1 MSGVRISSTDDIMGS
16 PGLVAYAWKLWKEG
30 SASDLVDSSIAEGCA
45 LDEALLSVHVGLLC
59 VQDDPNGRPL
69 MSSVVSIL
77 ENGSVS
83 LPAPDRPAYFAERN
97 SKVKGDDVQSSRNSI
112 TMTVLQ
118 GR

>member
-1 MSGVRISSTDDIMGS
+1 MES
-16 PGLVAYAWKLWKEG
+16 
-30 SASDLVDSSIAEGCA
+30 CA
-45 LDEALLSVHVGLLC
+45 LDELLLCIHVGLLC

-83 LPAPDRPAYFAERN
+83 LPAPDQPAYFAERN
-97 SKVKGDDVQSSRNSI
+97 SKLQGKGGDVETSKNSM

>member
-1 MSGVRISSTDDIMGS
+1 MLLVRLKAPPRVVHLGRGLILHGMSPESTQFFS
-16 PGLVAYAWKLWKEG
+16 VAE
-30 SASDLVDSSIAEGCA
+30 SCA
-45 LDEALLSVHVGLLC
+45 LDEALLCVHVGLLC

-83 LPAPDRPAYFAERN
+83 LPAPEQPAYFAERN
-97 SKVKGDDVQSSRNSI
+97 CNKSLEGDDVQTSRNSMTI
-112 TMTVLQ
+112 TVLQ